1 MHASSPSPSRN
12 RPRRLVPGLVLGAL
26 VLGVAGVGLAGGFA
40 GTPPQPDKPAGKP
53 IDVGAFEVTV
63 RDTLVTTD
71 RFDRNQR
78 FLAVRMR
85 VVNKGRESAA
95 LGAGGLRF
103 GLVGR
108 TRDGR
113 WVNPDDVEAVAAGSK
128 IYEVHPGL
136 PVEATAKWRMGPAD
150 APGRFV
156 LGLREWEY
164 GPGFTDTDIRW
175 RADTEDDRL
184 AARVTLAVTGS

>member
-1 MHASSPSPSRN
+1 MHASAPSPARN

-26 VLGVAGVGLAGGFA
+26 VLGAAGVGLAGGFA

-71 RFDRNQR
+71 RFDRKQR

-95 LGAGGLRF
+95 LGVGGLRF
-103 GLVGR
+103 GLVAR
-108 TRDGR
+108 TRDGK
-113 WVNPDDVEAVAAGSK
+113 WVNPDDVDAVAAGSPV
-128 IYEVHPGL
+128 YEVHPGL

-150 APGRFV
+150 APRRFV
-156 LGLREWEY
+156 LGLREWKY